1 MAEIRFEPRQSGSRA
16 QVLTLLNSS
25 PRRQGL
31 DSVRMTPGPGTGQ
44 NKEEVSRNSVP
55 GSLGLAQGGFLL
67 SKVLQVQGSQLT
79 MCIPASLWLTLPQGL
94 STNPPACSAASSQGS
109 PIIFPDFLRVSPSSA
124 FLEGLPLCCR
134 SYLPVCFLL
143 AKPLVLIHLHKH
155 RGPPRP

>member
-1 MAEIRFEPRQSGSRA
+1 MHP
-16 QVLTLLNSS
+16 
-25 PRRQGL
+25 
-31 DSVRMTPGPGTGQ
+31 
-44 NKEEVSRNSVP
+44 
-55 GSLGLAQGGFLL
+55 SLPLAH
-67 SKVLQVQGSQLT
+67 SA
-79 MCIPASLWLTLPQGL
+79 PGL

-155 RGPPRP
+155 RGPPDPREWWPLLGWKGAPPANRPAALPIASVISRCLSLLIFKVRIITSHTSQGCCKDHMSSCHDIHVMIYTMCDQ